1 MEKWKKSKCQTLRRS
16 ASHKTVCT
24 AFVVLELVILE
35 GLVMN
40 AVMRKLWDLK
50 SAIVVGIII
59 YAVFLLAM
67 YALKKRKGI
76 SWQYLAE
83 LAFCVYGT
91 SLLKLTG
98 IFSMQYS
105 LAGFKSYNLVPFI
118 GSAFI
123 PALLNFLLFLPYG
136 FFLPLVFRRGSG
148 LGKSCCASPQ
158 EPRSA

>member
-1 MEKWKKSKCQTLRRS
+1 MKKSKCQTLRRS

-50 SAIVVGIII
+50 STIVVGIII

-91 SLLKLTG
+91 
-98 IFSMQYS
+98 
-105 LAGFKSYNLVPFI
+105 
-118 GSAFI
+118 
-123 PALLNFLLFLPYG
+123 
-136 FFLPLVFRRGSG
+136 
-148 LGKSCCASPQ
+148 
-158 EPRSA
+158 